1 MNATDKPAF
10 AACIVGCLQEVYE
23 KSVTAN
29 TLSVWFAALQAYPLK
44 AVQAAIQGH
53 ITDPERGRFAP
64 KPADIIGR
72 ITQAADEADTRPGP
86 DEAWGVLIR
95 VIRDERE
102 TGILSDEMRGGWA
115 ACQPILD
122 IGDEVG
128 ARRCFLETYARLVAE
143 AKRSGIPARWSPTL
157 GTDPALR
164 HHRLREAI
172 EAQRLTAD
180 HAMTLL
186 PALTPPSEPVAGLL
200 SGPHSQAQA
209 ETLRH
214 SFRELAAQL
223 KGTTPRQE
231 SQQAEQARE
240 RRERMDALGKIL
252 KAQIQAMMDE
262 RARLAEQDAQ
272 AVQTVKAT
280 EAMEDADNANFP
292 RKLPDNENRHAG
304 RSYAA

>member
-29 TLSVWFAALQAYPLK
+29 MLSVWFAALQTYPME
-44 AVQAAIQGH
+44 AVQSAIQNH

-72 ITQAADEADTRPGP
+72 IVETISDDRPGA
-86 DEAWGVLIR
+86 DEAWGVLVR

-102 TGILSDEMRGGWA
+102 TGVLSDEMREGWA

-122 IGDEVG
+122 LGDEVG
-128 ARRCFLETYARLVAE
+128 ARRCFIETYNRLASA
-143 AKRSGIPARWSPTL
+143 AKRSGIPARWVPTL

-164 HHRLREAI
+164 Q
-172 EAQRLTAD
+172 QRLNEAVQSKRLSAD

-186 PALTPPSEPVAGLL
+186 PALTPPTEPVAGLL
-200 SGPHSQAQA
+200 SGPTSREQAD
-209 ETLRH
+209 TLREPL
-214 SFRELAAQL
+214 RQLAAQI
-223 KGTTPRQE
+223 KGTTPRQA
-231 SQQAEQARE
+231 SKQVEQARE
-240 RRERMDALGKIL
+240 RRERQRALEATL
-252 KAQIQAMMDE
+252 KAQIQALLDE

-272 AVQTVKAT
+272 AVQTVQAT
-280 EAMEDADNANFP
+280 EATSAID
-292 RKLPDNENRHAG
+292 RRGAG
-304 RSYAA
+304 ARP